1 MITKPIAFA
10 KIIKKYIKNSPSNNS
25 NNQGYYFNSYN
36 NTSLIKM
43 QKMQGIKVNKI
54 TKCIAVVKD
63 FIAAARAL
71 DFYSINVDK
80 TYQYHT
86 IIFTLGNSKNF
97 SNDGNF
103 FDSYFNENSKK
114 YPKILWIVINL
125 DSNQPK
131 KIAKNIILFNNKNKK
146 LINLKNIIKLLIKKI
161 FSAFDKER
169 INNFSYIEL
178 LSIIIWRDIKNL
190 INISKLKKIV
200 HPYEGL
206 PFQNYINFKF
216 KTINKKIKTI
226 GYVHATQPFPG
237 HLFKRD
243 GAPDELYVHGVDHK
257 YYLSKFLGWNKNQIK
272 LTPSLKIRKKN
283 IKKYQNII
291 FLPFYITDIDA
302 YLSNLKSLIDIE
314 KENLSTRLKVKIH
327 PLKVRNRQ
335 HLRFKKKIELLLKNN
350 KLNKNLKYCNP
361 IIIGPA
367 SVVLDIL
374 ENGFGVYHIYNNPVI
389 DSYSNFFWP
398 NIEVRNIFKNKI
410 SFYRLKK
417 KNTCINID
425 AQKKIAFF

>member
-1 MITKPIAFA
+1 MITEPVAFT

-25 NNQGYYFNSYN
+25 NNQGYYLNSYN
-36 NTSLIKM
+36 KVSHIKM
-43 QKMQGIKVNKI
+43 QELQGIKVNKI

-63 FIAAARAL
+63 FIAAARVL
-71 DFYSINVDK
+71 DFHTINVNK
-80 TYQYHT
+80 TYHYHT
-86 IIFTLGNSKNF
+86 IIFTLGTSKNF
-97 SNDGNF
+97 SNDGNY
-103 FDSYFNENSKK
+103 FDRYFNENSKN
-114 YPKILWIVINL
+114 YPKILWVVINL
-125 DSNQPK
+125 NSNQPK

-161 FSAFDKER
+161 LSAFNKER
-169 INNFSYIEL
+169 INNFSYSEL
-178 LSIIIWRDIKNL
+178 LSTILWKNIKEL
-190 INISKLKKIV
+190 INVSKLKKII

-206 PFQNYINFKF
+206 PFQNYINYKF
-216 KTINKKIKTI
+216 KAVNKKIKTI
-226 GYVHATQPFPG
+226 GYVHATQPFPS

-257 YYLSKFLGWNKNQIK
+257 YHLSKFLGWRKNQIK

-291 FLPFYITDIDA
+291 FLPFYIAHMDA
-302 YLSNLKSLIDIE
+302 YLSGLKSLIDIE

-327 PLKVRNRQ
+327 PLKVRDRK
-335 HLRFKKKIELLLKNN
+335 HLRFKKKIGLLLKDS

-374 ENGFGVYHIYNNPVI
+374 ENDLGVYHIYNNSVI
-389 DSYSNFFWP
+389 DCYSKSLWP
-398 NIEVRNIFKNKI
+398 HIKVRNIEKNI
-410 SFYRLKK
+410 AFYRLKK
-417 KNTCINID
+417 RNTCINID
-425 AQKKIAFF
+425 AKKKIAFF